1 MKSLVRSLAF
11 CLVALSFAVSMQ
23 SARAQEVPTSQ
34 TPVDRLQER
43 CDAVQTTIR
52 RLHTTD
58 GLLRVNIG
66 QVYNDVSA
74 QLMARL
80 NGRLAINRVDS
91 TRLVEITNEFESA
104 RLTFSSTYNEYEKA
118 LSSLLKID
126 CKSRSTE
133 YYAQLLIARDAR
145 HKLSVS
151 VQELNDLVSDYR
163 VSVEQLKQDLRK
175 SPEAGDQID
184 ATGERS
190 NE

>member
-1 MKSLVRSLAF
+1 MKSIVRSLAF
-11 CLVALSFAVSMQ
+11 CLVALSFAVSMHP
-23 SARAQEVPTSQ
+23 ARAQEMPTSQ

-43 CDAVQTTIR
+43 CDTVQATTR

-58 GLLRVNIG
+58 GLLRVNVG

-80 NGRLAINRVDS
+80 NGRLALNRIDS
-91 TRLVEITNEFESA
+91 TRLVEISNEFESA
-104 RLTFSSTYNEYEKA
+104 RLTFSTAYNEYEKA

-145 HKLSVS
+145 HKLSIS
-151 VQELNDLVSDYR
+151 VQGLNDLVIDYR
-163 VSVEQLKQDLRK
+163 VAVEQLKEDLRQ
-175 SPEAGDQID
+175 PQDIGDQTK
-184 ATGERS
+184 ATGERAAR
-190 NE
+190 